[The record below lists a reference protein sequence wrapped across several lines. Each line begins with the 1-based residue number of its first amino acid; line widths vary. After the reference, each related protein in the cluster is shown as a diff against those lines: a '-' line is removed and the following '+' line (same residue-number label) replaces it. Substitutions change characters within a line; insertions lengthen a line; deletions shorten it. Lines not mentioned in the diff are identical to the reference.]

1 MAKYTS
7 CDWNGS
13 KPLTIDDYEKMKTRK
28 KLMVRNFDINIDKK
42 IMMQLKM
49 ERAKISDYGKN

>member
-1 MAKYTS
+1 
-7 CDWNGS
+7 
-13 KPLTIDDYEKMKTRK
+13 MKTRK